1 MSDDTNVSHVP
12 VTEWA
17 ALVPELMVSDLPR
30 SLDVY
35 TRVFGFT
42 LHYTRPGF
50 AYLSLGRVQ
59 WMLEQARGDKAWLTG
74 PLERPYG
81 RGINFQMVVPD
92 LDALHARLL
101 AEDYPLFAPLTT
113 ATYLE
118 GDTPHTQ
125 RQVLVQDPDGY
136 LLRFTD

>member
-1 MSDDTNVSHVP
+1 MSAEDVSLVP

-17 ALVPELMVSDLPR
+17 PLVPELTVQNLTQ

-35 TRVFGFT
+35 TRLFGFT

-59 WMLEQARGDKAWLTG
+59 WMLEQAGPEAGWATG

-81 RGINFQMVVPD
+81 RGLNFQIVAPD
-92 LDALHARLL
+92 LDALHARLQG
-101 AEDYPLFAPLTT
+101 AGYPLFRPLHT
-113 ATYLE
+113 ATYAE
-118 GDTPHTQ
+118 GETLHTV
-125 RQVLVQDPDGY
+125 RQLLVQDPDGY